1 VGRARSLVEMQLRLN
16 KAQYHCWNQWM
27 FSQNEDA
34 VVTDAWLNRLLFGL
48 STQQDMRLSSPPNS
62 SITYIVADYMPLIS
76 SS

>member
-1 VGRARSLVEMQLRLN
+1 
-16 KAQYHCWNQWM
+16 M